1 MYHQRHFAE
10 SSTSCMACLDIQM
23 FDMFTEA
30 GVSYMDD
37 VFNWPR
43 VMFICSHVS
52 HIHTHTH
59 THTRAH
65 DTSTNMHT
73 PCSIDNV
80 YGMLTCCTAVFI
92 YTYIHNLLN
101 KQRETLCSCMLRFSL
116 ASFTTCLYVYPY
128 SACLVDHVY
137 PYTTYSYVH
146 VFPPHTF
153 WVLGDITHMI
163 YLLYITSISFN
174 KLQYFIQ
181 ICIILYCFDLSYLII

>member
-30 GVSYMDD
+30 GVSYIDD

-59 THTRAH
+59 TGARHAYTHTYSMLNWQRVRHAY
-65 DTSTNMHT
+65 ML
-73 PCSIDNV
+73 
-80 YGMLTCCTAVFI
+80 YGCFI
-92 YTYIHNLLN
+92 YVYIHNLLN

-137 PYTTYSYVH
+137 PYMAYSYVH

-153 WVLGDITHMI
+153 WVLGDITHMR

-174 KLQYFIQ
+174 ILQYFIQ
-181 ICIILYCFDLSYLII
+181 ICIILYCFDLSYIII

>member
-1 MYHQRHFAE
+1 MYSIGHVSCLFARMYH
-10 SSTSCMACLDIQM
+10 T
-23 FDMFTEA
+23 
-30 GVSYMDD
+30 Y
-37 VFNWPR
+37 
-43 VMFICSHVS
+43 
-52 HIHTHTH
+52 THTH

-65 DTSTNMHT
+65 DTPTNMHT